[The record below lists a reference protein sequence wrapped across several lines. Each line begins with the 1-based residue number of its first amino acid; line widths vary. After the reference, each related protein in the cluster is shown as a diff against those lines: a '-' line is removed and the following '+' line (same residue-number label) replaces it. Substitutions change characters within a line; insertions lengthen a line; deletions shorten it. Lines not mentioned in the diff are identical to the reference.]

1 MLFAATSPP
10 PPSILA
16 HHRHHVPFSHT
27 SLTFPSP
34 HHYSPSPSSLSPFH
48 FIGIDR
54 RLRFRSI
61 PTRVTI
67 AQHAKGEG
75 DYELRKVLELAT
87 YSELYELERI
97 LFGPSYFSPLIKSI
111 WGGAEFDHIMIEED
125 LQERDNFID
134 ALESRFLFLAAD
146 ARSTLRGWRPSYRNV
161 LLDLRKKLNV
171 PCSSKL
177 PTEDLEVEI
186 FVHFFLDESA
196 QSKGDAAAL
205 RVGTAELQSM
215 LMKGGHAFAFLKMS
229 NTVLRGFS
237 SKMILNAAKGEIEKE
252 LVRKAGQLASIN
264 LEKQIGSLAARKGL
278 ARIATRFLGLRSLS
292 SLLGPLMLGTLLADA
307 VILMLGTDYARVL
320 QAIYVIAQMN
330 PLQGSLS
337 IQPTLQPRHGNRRSL
352 FMHSKED
359 KDEVPYL
366 FMTRTAALDK
376 HGMWSRMYILIVPH
390 ILGALGKIRPLF
402 GVSPQFLS

>member
-1 MLFAATSPP
+1 MLAVAASPP

-16 HHRHHVPFSHT
+16 HHHHHVPFSHT

-34 HHYSPSPSSLSPFH
+34 HHYSPSPSPLRPFH
-48 FIGIDR
+48 FIGIGGR
-54 RLRFRSI
+54 RRCFGSLRLV
-61 PTRVTI
+61 PTRVAI
-67 AQHAKGEG
+67 AQDAKGEV

-125 LQERDNFID
+125 LQERDNFIE

-161 LLDLRKKLNV
+161 LLDVRKKLNV

-186 FVHFFLDESA
+186 FVHFFLNESA

-229 NTVLRGFS
+229 NTVLRGLS
-237 SKMILNAAKGEIEKE
+237 SKMILNAAKGEIGKE
-252 LVRKAGQLASIN
+252 LARKAGQLASTN
-264 LEKQIGSLAARKGL
+264 LETQIGLLVARKGL
-278 ARIATRFLGLRSLS
+278 PRIATRFLGLRILS

-320 QAIYVIAQMN
+320 QAIYVVAQIRI
-330 PLQGSLS
+330 L
-337 IQPTLQPRHGNRRSL
+337 H
-352 FMHSKED
+352 
-359 KDEVPYL
+359 PYVQQL
-366 FMTRTAALDK
+366 DAA
-376 HGMWSRMYILIVPH
+376 SET
-390 ILGALGKIRPLF
+390 
-402 GVSPQFLS
+402 